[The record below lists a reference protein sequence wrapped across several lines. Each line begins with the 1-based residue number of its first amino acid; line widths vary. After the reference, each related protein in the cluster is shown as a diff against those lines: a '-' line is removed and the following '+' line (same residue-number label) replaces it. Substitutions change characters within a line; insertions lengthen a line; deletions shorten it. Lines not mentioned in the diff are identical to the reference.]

1 MPDSIIQFGQA
12 GQRMIFCRS
21 ESAIFL
27 KSLCGLPW
35 ELNGQDGGPKGTR
48 GLFVV
53 DTIDQH
59 FEAEDLR
66 LLDCQIES
74 DAVRLSF
81 CAQNAQNEYLMSQK
95 FSRSKSNKI
104 TGP

>member
-53 DTIDQH
+53 DTID
-59 FEAEDLR
+59 
-66 LLDCQIES
+66 
-74 DAVRLSF
+74 
-81 CAQNAQNEYLMSQK
+81 
-95 FSRSKSNKI
+95 
-104 TGP
+104 